1 MSTDSDNRQRILDAA
16 HAIFAE
22 AGLAGLSVR
31 AIAARAG
38 LSTIGVYSH
47 FKGKRGILLALYAD
61 GFARLGDAAY
71 IPAQSAGESDL
82 VALLVNRYIDFHRD
96 HRAHYQ
102 LMFGMDR
109 SQLGDSGTLE
119 PIAKAAIERL
129 AATLGRLLPP
139 DQPADL
145 ALAMAF
151 RVWVLMHGYV
161 TLGEMA
167 RFRMMDEADWRAEVV
182 GAVCQLLAGFK
193 VVGMAQPKSDY
204 GPLCC

>member
-1 MSTDSDNRQRILDAA
+1 MSTHSDNRQRILDAA

-22 AGLAGLSVR
+22 SGLAGLSVR
-31 AIAARAG
+31 AIAVRAG

-61 GFARLGDAAY
+61 GFARLGDAAD
-71 IPAQSAGESDL
+71 IPAQAADDSDL
-82 VALLVNRYIDFHRD
+82 VALLVNRYIDFHRN
-96 HRAHYQ
+96 HRAHYH

-109 SQLGDSGTLE
+109 NELGDSDTLG
-119 PIAKAAIERL
+119 PIAKASIERL
-129 AATLGRLLPP
+129 AATLGRLLPA
-139 DQPADL
+139 DQPSDL

-167 RFRMMDEADWRAEVV
+167 RFRMMDEAEWRDEVV

-193 VVGMAQPKSDY
+193 VVGIAQPKSD
-204 GPLCC
+204 

>member
-16 HAIFAE
+16 HAVFAE
-22 AGLAGLSVR
+22 SGLAGLSVR

-61 GFARLGDAAY
+61 GFARLGDAAD
-71 IPAQSAGESDL
+71 IPPEVAGDADL

-96 HRAHYQ
+96 HGAHYQ

-109 SQLGDSGTLE
+109 SLLGDVAAAGS
-119 PIAKAAIERL
+119 IAKASIERL
-129 AATLGRLLPP
+129 AATLSRLLPP
-139 DQPADL
+139 DLPAGA
-145 ALAMAF
+145 ALTVTF

-161 TLGEMA
+161 TLREMA
-167 RFRMMDEADWRAEVV
+167 GFRMMSDAEWRAEVV
-182 GAVCQLLAGFK
+182 AAVRQLLSGEAR
-193 VVGMAQPKSDY
+193 
-204 GPLCC
+204 

>member
-61 GFARLGDAAY
+61 GFARLGDAAD
-71 IPAQSAGESDL
+71 IPAQAAGESDL

-109 SQLGDSGTLE
+109 NQLGDGVILE
-119 PIAKAAIERL
+119 PIAKASIERL
-129 AATLGRLLPP
+129 AATLGQLLPRDRSP
-139 DQPADL
+139 DL
-145 ALAMAF
+145 ELKVAF

-161 TLGEMA
+161 TLREMTKFKA
-167 RFRMMDEADWRAEVV
+167 MDEADWRAEVIA
-182 GAVCQLLAGFK
+182 AVRQLLAGIEVQREAK
-193 VVGMAQPKSDY
+193 PQPA
-204 GPLCC
+204 GGL

>member
-22 AGLAGLSVR
+22 SGLAGLSVR

-61 GFARLGDAAY
+61 GFARLGDAAD
-71 IPAQSAGESDL
+71 IPPQLADGADL
-82 VALLVNRYIDFHRD
+82 VTLLVNRYIDFHRD

-109 SQLGDSGTLE
+109 GQLGDGAALG
-119 PIAKAAIERL
+119 PIAKASIERL
-129 AATLGRLLPP
+129 ATTLSRLLPS
-139 DQPADL
+139 DQPPGL
-145 ALAMAF
+145 AVTVAF

-161 TLGEMA
+161 MLRDMT
-167 RFRMMDEADWRAEVV
+167 RFRSMDDHEWRGEVV
-182 GAVCQLLAGFK
+182 GAVRQLLAG
-193 VVGMAQPKSDY
+193 
-204 GPLCC
+204 L

>member
-22 AGLAGLSVR
+22 SGLAGLSVR

-47 FKGKRGILLALYAD
+47 FKGKRGILLALFAD
-61 GFARLGDAAY
+61 GFARLGDAAD
-71 IPAQSAGESDL
+71 IPPAVADGADL

-109 SQLGDSGTLE
+109 SLLGDTANLG
-119 PIAKAAIERL
+119 PIAKASIERL
-129 AATLGRLLPP
+129 AATLSRLLPP
-139 DQPADL
+139 DQPPGL
-145 ALAMAF
+145 ALTVTF

-161 TLGEMA
+161 SLREMA
-167 RFRMMDEADWRAEVV
+167 GFRMMPDADWRGEVV
-182 GAVCQLLAGFK
+182 AAVRQLLSGEAR
-193 VVGMAQPKSDY
+193 
-204 GPLCC
+204 

>member
-61 GFARLGDAAY
+61 GFARLGDAAD

-109 SQLGDSGTLE
+109 SQLGDGVILE
-119 PIAKAAIERL
+119 PIAKASIERL
-129 AATLGRLLPP
+129 AATLGQLLPRDRSP
-139 DQPADL
+139 DL
-145 ALAMAF
+145 ELKVAF

-161 TLGEMA
+161 TLREMA
-167 RFRMMDEADWRAEVV
+167 KFKAMGEVDWRNEVIA
-182 GAVCQLLAGFK
+182 AVRQLLAGIEVPREAK
-193 VVGMAQPKSDY
+193 P
-204 GPLCC
+204 

>member
-16 HAIFAE
+16 HALFAE
-22 AGLAGLSVR
+22 SGLAGLSVR

-61 GFARLGDAAY
+61 GFARLGDAAD
-71 IPAQSAGESDL
+71 IAPQVAEGADL

-109 SQLGDSGTLE
+109 TLLGDTATLG
-119 PIAKAAIERL
+119 PIAKASIERL

-139 DQPADL
+139 DQPPGMAITI
-145 ALAMAF
+145 AF

-161 TLGEMA
+161 SLREMA
-167 RFRMMDEADWRAEVV
+167 GFRMMPDSEWRSEVV
-182 GAVCQLLAGFK
+182 AAVRQLLSGEARPRPEAG
-193 VVGMAQPKSDY
+193 
-204 GPLCC
+204 

>member
-16 HAIFAE
+16 HAVFAE
-22 AGLAGLSVR
+22 SGLAGLSVR

-61 GFARLGDAAY
+61 GFARLGDAAD
-71 IPAQSAGESDL
+71 IPPEVAGDADL

-96 HRAHYQ
+96 HGAHYQ

-109 SQLGDSGTLE
+109 SLLGDVAAAGS
-119 PIAKAAIERL
+119 IAKASIERL
-129 AATLGRLLPP
+129 AATLSRLLPP
-139 DQPADL
+139 DLPAGA
-145 ALAMAF
+145 ALTVTF

-161 TLGEMA
+161 TLRGMA
-167 RFRMMDEADWRAEVV
+167 GFRMMSDAEWRAEVV
-182 GAVCQLLAGFK
+182 AAVRQLLSGKAR
-193 VVGMAQPKSDY
+193 
-204 GPLCC
+204 